1 MLTFRQKGNFRRF
14 NNILSRSLE
23 AIKLSKLDKYG
34 KMGVEALQEATP
46 KDTGLTANSWS
57 YEITRTGETIKISWT
72 NSNIVDGLSI
82 AVLLQYGHGTRD
94 GGYVSGIDYINP
106 AMKPIFDEI
115 ADAAWK
121 EVSRT

>member
-57 YEITRTGETIKISWT
+57 YEISRTGETIKISWT
-72 NSNIVDGLSI
+72 NSNIVDGLSV